1 MKYLICGILGIA
13 IGFFVFYLL
22 FRIANK
28 DKLSRKLQ
36 DGSKKKLPKPNFTKL
51 VLVAVL
57 FTYFVG
63 LYIGIKVTL
72 IDYSQFGVL
81 ATYIATPTTT
91 VIALYCWKAKA
102 ENIIK
107 IKKGYPE
114 ETKYGVMGKTI
125 TAGFISDTINGI
137 GINSSI
143 KCNNDNL
150 NNNTSRSVSYVVMH
164 YTGNSK
170 DTAKANANYFSGAG
184 RNASAHFFVDDAEI
198 YQSVELRDTAWHC
211 GAKSYK
217 HGSCRNA
224 NSVGIEMCCTAGNY
238 RISDRTKE
246 NAAYLCAFLCKMLG
260 IGASGVDSYVLRHYD
275 VTGKN
280 CPAQM
285 VSNPTEWQAFKNKVK
300 GILGGSASTG
310 GQHTAQPTTDNVA
323 SYRVKITADVLNVR
337 VGPGTDYGVAT
348 QVKQG
353 EVYTIVGE
361 VRNGSTTWGR
371 LKSGAGYISLGYT
384 QRA

>member
-1 MKYLICGILGIA
+1 
-13 IGFFVFYLL
+13 
-22 FRIANK
+22 
-28 DKLSRKLQ
+28 
-36 DGSKKKLPKPNFTKL
+36 
-51 VLVAVL
+51 
-57 FTYFVG
+57 
-63 LYIGIKVTL
+63 
-72 IDYSQFGVL
+72 
-81 ATYIATPTTT
+81 
-91 VIALYCWKAKA
+91 
-102 ENIIK
+102 
-107 IKKGYPE
+107 
-114 ETKYGVMGKTI
+114 MGKTI
-125 TAGFISDTINGI
+125 TAGFIGDTINGI

-150 NNNTSRSVSYVVMH
+150 NNNTSRNVSYVVMH

-224 NSVGIEMCCTAGNY
+224 NSVGIEMCCAAGNY

-285 VSNPTEWQAFKNKVK
+285 VSNPTEWQEFKNKVK
-300 GILGGSASTG
+300 GILGGSASAG
-310 GQHTAQPTTDNVA
+310 GQQHTAQPTTDNVA

-361 VRNGSTTWGR
+361 VRNGSTTWGKLKSGAGYISLGYTEKLAGTTANTPQDTSYRVKINTAVLNVRKGPGTNYPVTTQVKQGEVYTIVGEEKNGSTTWGR